1 MASRPVHPILVAFLA
16 LLLVGTCQ
24 ARPAPG
30 KAASSSLS
38 SAAKGAVVDG
48 ITDIYNFGDS
58 ISDTGNFLALM
69 EHTVA
74 PPYRWCGRVVSA
86 AREVL
91 EMSATR
97 VVIPGNF
104 PLGCA
109 PSYLAAVDETERAA
123 YDGNGCLVGLNLF
136 AQMHNVLLQQG
147 IRELRRS

>member
-1 MASRPVHPILVAFLA
+1 
-16 LLLVGTCQ
+16 
-24 ARPAPG
+24 
-30 KAASSSLS
+30 
-38 SAAKGAVVDG
+38 
-48 ITDIYNFGDS
+48 
-58 ISDTGNFLALM
+58 
-69 EHTVA
+69 
-74 PPYRWCGRVVSA
+74 
-86 AREVL
+86 
-91 EMSATR
+91 MSATR